1 VVVEIEWLLLG
12 AAFGV
17 GLLVGI
23 TGVGAGALMT
33 PLLVGVFGVPIS
45 IAVATD
51 LIFAT
56 ITKALGVG
64 FHHRIGHIDWAV
76 ARKLWSGSIPGV
88 LVGIGILILA
98 VDRSFAELLTWPLV
112 ALVVVTALVLAKRAL
127 NGNTPEREMLT
138 VYTTPSRRTQ
148 SITGIGG
155 GFGIGI
161 AVALTSV
168 GAGALGMA
176 LLVKLSP
183 PNTKPQHLVGTDLVH
198 AIPIALIAGIAY
210 GSAGLVSWG
219 LLASLLLGS
228 LPGVVIGSLISG
240 KVPARPMNAL
250 LAVVLLSA
258 ALLVAFK

>member
-1 VVVEIEWLLLG
+1 MLFST
-12 AAFGV
+12 AFGV
-17 GLLVGI
+17 GVLVGV

-64 FHHRIGHIDWAV
+64 FHNRIGHINWAV
-76 ARKLWSGSIPGV
+76 ARQLWSGSIPGV
-88 LVGIGILILA
+88 LVGIFILILA
-98 VDRSFAELLTWPLV
+98 VDSSFTQFLTWPLIV
-112 ALVVVTALVLAKRAL
+112 LVVVTALVLAKRAIK
-127 NGNTPEREMLT
+127 GNSTAIVISKAAKL
-138 VYTTPSRRTQ
+138 PSIRNQ
-148 SITGIGG
+148 SLTGIGG
-155 GFGIGI
+155 GFGVGV

-210 GSAGLVSWG
+210 GSAGLVSWS
-219 LLASLLLGS
+219 LLASLLVGS
-228 LPGVVIGSLISG
+228 LPGVAIGSLLSG
-240 KVPARPMNAL
+240 KVPSRPMNAL
-250 LAVVLLSA
+250 LAVVLLA
-258 ALLVAFK
+258 AAILVALR

>member
-1 VVVEIEWLLLG
+1 VEIEWLLLG
-12 AAFGV
+12 SGFGV

-76 ARKLWSGSIPGV
+76 TRKLWSGSIPGV
-88 LVGIGILILA
+88 LIGIGILIFA
-98 VDRSFAELLTWPLV
+98 VDRSFAQFLTWPLV
-112 ALVVVTALVLAKRAL
+112 VLVAVTALVLAKRAI
-127 NGNTPEREMLT
+127 NGNPNDIGASNTLEL
-138 VYTTPSRRTQ
+138 PSVKSQ

-155 GFGIGI
+155 GFGIGV

-210 GSAGLVSWG
+210 GSAGLVSW
-219 LLASLLLGS
+219 SLLGSLLVGS
-228 LPGVVIGSLISG
+228 LPGVVIGSSLSG

-250 LAVVLLSA
+250 LAVVLFA
-258 ALLVAFK
+258 AAILVASK

>member
-1 VVVEIEWLLLG
+1 MLFS

-17 GLLVGI
+17 GVLVGV

-64 FHHRIGHIDWAV
+64 FHNRIGHINWAV

-88 LVGIGILILA
+88 LVGIFILILA
-98 VDRSFAELLTWPLV
+98 VDSSITQFLTWPLIV
-112 ALVVVTALVLAKRAL
+112 LVVVTALVLAKRAIKGHSTAIVISKASKL
-127 NGNTPEREMLT
+127 
-138 VYTTPSRRTQ
+138 PSTRNQ
-148 SITGIGG
+148 SLTGIGG
-155 GFGIGI
+155 GFGIGV

-183 PNTKPQHLVGTDLVH
+183 PNTKPQNLVGTDLVH

-210 GSAGLVSWG
+210 GSAGLVSWP
-219 LLASLLLGS
+219 LLASLLVGS
-228 LPGVVIGSLISG
+228 LPGVVIGSLLSSKI
-240 KVPARPMNAL
+240 PTRPMNAL
-250 LAVVLLSA
+250 LAIILLA
-258 ALLVAFK
+258 AAILVATK